1 MEALLV
7 GYVLQPH
14 GFARHVVGFLLVGKT
29 DIAPF
34 ADGADAAVLVGPCV
48 AALLLVRTGGIF
60 RTLRLRLCL
69 GGILLGFLR
78 LCGTWRPAGA
88 RHELHTALFHVHLQ
102 GGDELPAVVALD
114 ELVTH
119 GQPGTEHVLLLL
131 GDFSLADALRYAHL
145 ACRDIRDF
153 IRLAVYADK

>member
-1 MEALLV
+1 MRQSYELHKV
-7 GYVLQPH
+7 H
-14 GFARHVVGFLLVGKT
+14 
-29 DIAPF
+29 IAPF

-48 AALLLVRTGGIF
+48 AALLLVRADGIF
-60 RTLRLRLCL
+60 RTLRLRLCLCL

-119 GQPGTEHVLLLL
+119 GQPGAEHVLLLL
-131 GDFSLADALRYAHL
+131 GNFRVADALRYAHL

-153 IRLAVYADK
+153 IRLAVDADE